1 MLFWIFTFVF
11 SCFMLLYNYVGYA
24 IIAYI
29 IIKIRKKKDKD
40 INSKDTF
47 TPTIAFIV
55 AAFNEEDCIEEKIK
69 NSIAQDYPINL
80 IDFIFIAD
88 GSTDKTTEII
98 KQYPQIK
105 LLFQPERK
113 GKSAALNRAVL
124 STNNDILIF
133 TDSNT
138 ILNRDATKN
147 IIRHY
152 ADPKIGGVAGEKKV
166 IRNSETGDQTGL
178 SEGIYWKYESTL
190 KKIDSEFYSVVGA
203 AGEIFSVRK
212 KLYENIPDSVILDDF
227 IITLKVAHKGFRVIY
242 EPDAFAIELPSFS
255 LTDER
260 KRKIRIAAG
269 GFQAIGILRALL
281 AFWKQPKLSF
291 LYISHRVLRWTL
303 SPICLFLA
311 FISNLILSLSLDGY
325 IFKICFFFQLTF
337 YTLALIGSIK
347 KINTKSKIFNIAYY
361 FVFMNICVVL
371 GFFRFLKGKQPVT
384 WEKAKRAQSTIR
396 E

>member
-1 MLFWIFTFVF
+1 MFR
-11 SCFMLLYNYVGYA
+11 SACFL
-24 IIAYI
+24 
-29 IIKIRKKKDKD
+29 
-40 INSKDTF
+40 
-47 TPTIAFIV
+47 
-55 AAFNEEDCIEEKIK
+55 
-69 NSIAQDYPINL
+69 
-80 IDFIFIAD
+80 FIAD

-105 LLFQPERK
+105 LLFQPQRK

-178 SEGIYWKYESTL
+178 SEGIYWKYESNL

-227 IITLKVAHKGFRVIY
+227 IITLTVAQKGFRVIY